1 MKSSKSKKSDINDTS
16 TNIINTE
23 LSIIEKEYISQFNEK
38 ELKAYN
44 IAKSYLGSSFHLI
57 KSNGFIEWSKK

>member
-1 MKSSKSKKSDINDTS
+1 MKSSKLIKSEISINSHTK
-16 TNIINTE
+16 TE
-23 LSIIEKEYISQFNEK
+23 QTDIEKQYLSEFNEK

-57 KSNGFIEWSKK
+57 KSNGFTEWSKK